1 MTKKK
6 FQNGNFLHI
15 FLFQAL
21 DTIGQH
27 CTSRQE
33 RYQVLRGVT
42 IFPEDLGSVS
52 ITLITVTPVLGKL
65 MPSSDLYGHQT
76 YTGYIDT
83 HADRVSI
90 HTK

>member
-15 FLFQAL
+15 FLFQAP

-33 RYQVLRGVT
+33 RYQALRGVA
-42 IFPEDLGSVS
+42 IFPEDLGSVP
-52 ITLITVTPVLGKL
+52 ITLMKPHNCH
-65 MPSSDLYGHQT
+65 SSSRK
-76 YTGYIDT
+76 
-83 HADRVSI
+83 ADALF
-90 HTK
+90 